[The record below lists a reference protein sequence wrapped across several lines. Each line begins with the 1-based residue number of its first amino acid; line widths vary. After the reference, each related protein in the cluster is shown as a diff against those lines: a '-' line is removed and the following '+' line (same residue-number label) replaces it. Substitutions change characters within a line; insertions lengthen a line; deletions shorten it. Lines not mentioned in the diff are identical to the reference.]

1 MSPILKDKQYVFLGE
16 SSHGISEYSQ
26 SKVRLIKYL
35 HEELGFDV
43 VLFEGN
49 IGEGAAVSAE
59 SSINQYMSSNEILS
73 AFLSPWNNQETKPL
87 IDYLIQQRNT
97 NDLSFGGFDMR
108 VSGYFIQFL
117 SNWIKT
123 YNNDLAQQY
132 KKLEFNWRETYDNT
146 MEEGMSLSKETLS
159 NYKKSYQELIAF
171 IHAHSEEL
179 RREYPNEKNL
189 EKVIVK
195 TLENRF
201 VMLEKYYK
209 VKKTEETTTEETGSI
224 IRDKMMEE
232 NLLWLST
239 QVYPDKKIIDKKIIV
254 WGHNNHVRNRQIEIA
269 GKDIDRNIFQK
280 WKIQS
285 MYENLPSDYK
295 KKSYIMG
302 FYMHD
307 GTIAERYATVSN
319 QVNFDKK
326 YSKNSLEFILNE
338 IPYDYSFIDLK
349 YQKKEKYNEW
359 MFEPITALN
368 QGYWEDR
375 MIIRNHYD
383 GIFFIKHVSP
393 SHYFQ

>member
-1 MSPILKDKQYVFLGE
+1 MKFLSPILKDKKYVFLGE

-59 SSINQYMSSNEILS
+59 SSINPYMNSNEILS
-73 AFLSPWNNQETKPL
+73 EFLSPWNNQETKPL
-87 IDYLIQQRNT
+87 IDYLIQQRNK
-97 NDLSFGGFDMR
+97 NDLSFGGYDMR

-117 SNWIKT
+117 SNWIKI
-123 YNNDLAQQY
+123 YNDNLAQQY

-146 MEEGMSLSKETLS
+146 MEEGKSLSRETLS
-159 NYKKSYQELIAF
+159 NYKKSYQEIIAF
-171 IHAHSEEL
+171 IHGHSEEL
-179 RREYPNEKNL
+179 KHEYPDEKNL

-195 TLENRF
+195 TLENRY

-209 VKKTEETTTEETGSI
+209 AKKTEETTIEETGSI
-224 IRDKMMEE
+224 IRDKLMEE

-239 QVYPDKKIIDKKIIV
+239 QVYPDKKIIV
-254 WGHNNHVRNRQIEIA
+254 WGHNNHVRDRQVEIVR
-269 GKDIDRNIFQK
+269 KDKGENTFHK

-295 KKSYIMG
+295 KKSYIIG

-307 GTIAERYATVSN
+307 GTIKEREAPISN
-319 QVNFDKK
+319 QVNFGKK
-326 YSKNSLEFILNE
+326 YSANSLEFILNE

-349 YQKKEKYNEW
+349 YQKKEKHNEW
-359 MFEPITALN
+359 MFKPITALSH
-368 QGYWEDR
+368 GYFEER

-383 GIFFIKHVSP
+383 GIFFIKHVGP
-393 SHYFQ
+393 PHYYK

>member
-59 SSINQYMSSNEILS
+59 SSINQYMNSNEILS

-87 IDYLIQQRNT
+87 IDYLVQQRNK
-97 NDLSFGGFDMR
+97 NDLFFGGYDMR

-117 SNWIKT
+117 SNWIKI
-123 YNNDLAQQY
+123 YNDNLAQQY
-132 KKLEFNWRETYDNT
+132 KKLEFNWLETYDNT
-146 MEEGMSLSKETLS
+146 MEEGKSLSRETLS
-159 NYKKSYQELIAF
+159 NYKKSYQEIIAF
-171 IHAHSEEL
+171 IHGHSEEL
-179 RREYPNEKNL
+179 KLEYPNEKNL

-209 VKKTEETTTEETGSI
+209 AKKTEDTTTEETASI

-239 QVYPDKKIIDKKIIV
+239 QVYPDKKIIV
-254 WGHNNHVRNRQIEIA
+254 WGHNNHVRDRQIEIVA
-269 GKDIDRNIFQK
+269 KDKGQNTFKK
-280 WKIQS
+280 WRIQS
-285 MYENLPSDYK
+285 MVENLPSDYK
-295 KKSYIMG
+295 KKSYIIG

-307 GTIAERYATVSN
+307 GTIAEEYALSSN
-319 QVNFDKK
+319 QVNFGKK

-359 MFEPITALN
+359 MFKPITAFSH
-368 QGYWEDR
+368 GYWEER
-375 MIIRNHYD
+375 MFIRNHYD

-393 SHYFQ
+393 PHYFK